1 MYRRLNPKEY
11 LFCNPST
18 TTPYWYFLPVL
29 HYPNKFCTDTTRSIH
44 IMEKNIAVSQRES
57 YSPSQLSEFLW
68 WLSTAEK
75 EILVDSVIDRNR
87 YRIIGM
93 TVLATW
99 AFASFTWTYFFS
111 TFVDSVLLSVGL
123 GLFMGFIILTID
135 RALIKG
141 ITKFNKRKLAPL
153 LFRGLLA
160 VTIGTFMAQPAILY
174 MFDKEIKLQTSLD
187 NEKKKM
193 VKQQELVAL
202 YQAPRQE
209 LVKQKAALKAE
220 LDKRYEDVNK
230 ARAGFIAETDGSGGT
245 GKVGIKDI
253 AIAKRNE
260 YQKLDGEYQ
269 AFLKETQP
277 RLDSTDAA
285 LKEIDNKIKTGE
297 AAFLAYLNDGFLTRV
312 EALANLLKNSPALQF
327 RYYLI
332 VFILMLIELMPVIAK
347 TILPSGS
354 YDEKVML
361 REAMEID
368 MAHSNIRKE
377 QQLKELYNQ
386 LAFDNDSE
394 AITAFFTLTKEDRN
408 EKMRSLSKKW
418 KEENRQTFDGLWE
431 KMKKEILTKQEN

>member
-1 MYRRLNPKEY
+1 
-11 LFCNPST
+11 
-18 TTPYWYFLPVL
+18 
-29 HYPNKFCTDTTRSIH
+29 
-44 IMEKNIAVSQRES
+44 MEKNIALSQREN
-57 YSPSQLSEFLW
+57 YTPTQFTEFLW

-75 EILVDSVIDRNR
+75 EILVDSVVDRNR

-99 AFASFTWTYFFS
+99 AFASFTWIYFFS
-111 TFVDSVLLSVGL
+111 TIVDSVLLYMAL

-141 ITKFNKRKLAPL
+141 ITKFNKQKFAPL
-153 LFRGLLA
+153 LFRGILA
-160 VTIGTFMAQPAILY
+160 ITIGTFMAQPAVLY

-193 VKQQELVAL
+193 LKQQELVTLFKIPKEAL
-202 YQAPRQE
+202 
-209 LVKQKAALKAE
+209 LNQKADLKTE
-220 LDKRYEDVNK
+220 LDLKYVAVSK
-230 ARAGFIAETDGSGGT
+230 ARENFLAETDGSGGS
-245 GKVGIKDI
+245 GKIGIKDI

-269 AFLKETQP
+269 ILLKESQP
-277 RLDSTDAA
+277 KSDSNNAA
-285 LKEIDNKIKTGE
+285 LKDIDNKIKAEE
-297 AAFLAYLNDGFLTRV
+297 ANFILYLNNGFLTRV
-312 EALANLLKNSPALQF
+312 EALTNLLKDNAALQF

-361 REAMEID
+361 REEMEID
-368 MAHSNIRKE
+368 IAHSNIRKE
-377 QQLKELYNQ
+377 QQLKERYNQ
-386 LAFDNDSE
+386 MAFDNDAE
-394 AITAFFTLTKEDRN
+394 AITAFFSLTKDDRN
-408 EKMRSLSKKW
+408 EKMKTFSKKW
-418 KEENRQTFDGLWE
+418 KEENHQTFDGLWE

>member
-1 MYRRLNPKEY
+1 
-11 LFCNPST
+11 
-18 TTPYWYFLPVL
+18 
-29 HYPNKFCTDTTRSIH
+29 
-44 IMEKNIAVSQRES
+44 MEKNIAFSQRES
-57 YSPSQLSEFLW
+57 YVPGQFTEFLW

-75 EILVDSVIDRNR
+75 EILADSVVDRNR

-99 AFASFTWTYFFS
+99 AFATFTWTYFFS
-111 TFVDSVLLSVGL
+111 TIVESWILASAL

-141 ITKFNKRKLAPL
+141 ITKFNKRKLMPL
-153 LFRGLLA
+153 AFRGLLA
-160 VTIGTFMAQPAILY
+160 LTIGTFMAQPAVLY

-193 VKQQELVAL
+193 LKQQELTAL
-202 YQAPRQE
+202 YKTPKDA
-209 LVKQKAALKAE
+209 LLKDKTALKTE
-220 LDKRYEDVNK
+220 LDNKYEAVNK
-230 ARAGFIAETDGSGGT
+230 ARESFIAETDGSGGS

-269 AFLKETQP
+269 ALLKAYQP
-277 RLDSTDAA
+277 KLDSADAA
-285 LKEIDNKIKTGE
+285 LKEMDDKMKTEE
-297 AAFLAYLNDGFLTRV
+297 ANFTTYLNNGFLTRV
-312 EALANLLKNSPALQF
+312 EALTNLLKNNPALQF

-347 TILPSGS
+347 TMLPSGS

-361 REAMEID
+361 REEMEID
-368 MAHSNIRKE
+368 IAHSNIRKE
-377 QQLKELYNQ
+377 QQLKEIYNQ
-386 LAFDNDSE
+386 LAFENDTE
-394 AITAFFTLTKEDRN
+394 AIKAFFTLTREDRN
-408 EKMRSLSKKW
+408 EKMKSFSKRW
-418 KEENRQTFDGLWE
+418 KEENHQTFDGLWE

>member
-1 MYRRLNPKEY
+1 
-11 LFCNPST
+11 
-18 TTPYWYFLPVL
+18 
-29 HYPNKFCTDTTRSIH
+29 
-44 IMEKNIAVSQRES
+44 MERNVPVSQRES
-57 YSPSQLSEFLW
+57 YNPTPFSGFLW
-68 WLSTAEK
+68 WLATAEK
-75 EILVDSVIDRNR
+75 EILVDSVVDRNR

-99 AFASFTWTYFFS
+99 AFATFTWTYFFS
-111 TFVDSVLLSVGL
+111 TFVDSLAIAIAL

-160 VTIGTFMAQPAILY
+160 LTIGTFMAQPAVLY

-193 VKQQELVAL
+193 LKQAELVTLYKTPKEAL
-202 YQAPRQE
+202 TKEQTILKTE
-209 LVKQKAALKAE
+209 LSAKADL
-220 LDKRYEDVNK
+220 VNT
-230 ARAGFIAETDGSGGT
+230 ARNNFLAETDGSGGS

-260 YQKLDGEYQ
+260 YQKLDAEYQ
-269 AFLKETQP
+269 NLLRSTQP
-277 RLDSTDAA
+277 KLDSNDAA
-285 LKEIDNKIKTGE
+285 LGNIDDKIKAEE
-297 AAFLAYLNDGFLTRV
+297 ANFLLYLNNGFLTRV
-312 EALANLLKNSPALQF
+312 EALSNLLKNNPALQF

-361 REAMEID
+361 REEMEID
-368 MAHSNIRKE
+368 IAHSNMRKE
-377 QQLKELYNQ
+377 QQLKEIYNQ
-386 LAFDNDSE
+386 LAFENDSD
-394 AITAFFTLTKEDRN
+394 AIAAFFSLTREDRRDKIN
-408 EKMRSLSKKW
+408 GFSKKW
-418 KEENRQTFDGLWE
+418 KDDNHQTFDGFWE

>member
-1 MYRRLNPKEY
+1 
-11 LFCNPST
+11 
-18 TTPYWYFLPVL
+18 
-29 HYPNKFCTDTTRSIH
+29 
-44 IMEKNIAVSQRES
+44 MEKNIALSQREN
-57 YSPSQLSEFLW
+57 YTPTQFTEFLW

-75 EILVDSVIDRNR
+75 EILVDSVVDRNR

-99 AFASFTWTYFFS
+99 AFASFTWIYFFS
-111 TFVDSVLLSVGL
+111 TIVDSVLLYMAL

-141 ITKFNKRKLAPL
+141 ITKFNKRKFAPL
-153 LFRGLLA
+153 LFRGILA
-160 VTIGTFMAQPAILY
+160 ITIGTFMAQPAVLY

-193 VKQQELVAL
+193 LKQQELVTL
-202 YQAPRQE
+202 FKIPKE
-209 LVKQKAALKAE
+209 TLLKQNADLKTE
-220 LDKRYEDVNK
+220 LDLKYVAVSK
-230 ARAGFIAETDGSGGT
+230 ARENFLAETDGSGGS
-245 GKVGIKDI
+245 GKIGIKDI

-269 AFLKETQP
+269 ILLKESQP
-277 RLDSTDAA
+277 KLDSNNAA
-285 LKEIDNKIKTGE
+285 LKDIDNKIKAEE
-297 AAFLAYLNDGFLTRV
+297 ANFILYLNNGFLTRV
-312 EALANLLKNSPALQF
+312 EALTNLLKDNAALQF

-361 REAMEID
+361 REEMEID
-368 MAHSNIRKE
+368 IAHSNIRKE

-386 LAFDNDSE
+386 MAFDNDAE
-394 AITAFFTLTKEDRN
+394 AITAFFSLTKDDRN
-408 EKMRSLSKKW
+408 EKMKTFSKKW
-418 KEENRQTFDGLWE
+418 KEENHQTFDGLWE